1 MTKAAIL
8 LVLAL
13 AALPAMASS
22 ITFTISATATGS
34 FSGGSLNGD
43 TFTNALITFIQTTD
57 TTDISSSTC
66 GYPCSPDVAG
76 NTVTIAGLG
85 TVTLSGDTYFFD
97 NAINLVG
104 ITNAIGSAY
113 LAAED
118 GPVFGSYTLT
128 TLLASAS
135 YPIYGGSAVSD
146 VATSG
151 GNLSITS
158 FGDSATFQACT
169 VCVVASAPEPGSAG
183 LVLPGAILLAAGLF
197 RRRRGSTAC
206 ARP

>member
-1 MTKAAIL
+1 MTKTVGL
-8 LVLAL
+8 LALTL

-97 NAINLVG
+97 NAINIVG
-104 ITNAIGSAY
+104 ITNESGSAY
-113 LAAED
+113 LGADD
-118 GPVFGSYTLT
+118 GSVFGSYTLT

-135 YPIYGGSAVSD
+135 YPIYSGSAVSD

-151 GNLSITS
+151 GSLSITS
-158 FGDSATFQACT
+158 FGDSATFQACAG
-169 VCVVASAPEPGSAG
+169 CAVASTPEPGPLG
-183 LVLPGAILLAAGLF
+183 LVCVGAILLAAGLF

-206 ARP
+206 VRP